1 MVVNN
6 KTVQQIQ
13 DEYLSEGDEPVII
26 QPETRLITLVGLLER
41 VFNLLK
47 RCRQLVHDMRNI
59 GVVQAYI
66 SMEIGKK
73 GRGFAVDM
81 EVSVVSSGEERIG
94 VFAIV

>member
-6 KTVQQIQ
+6 KTVQPIQ
-13 DEYLSEGDEPVII
+13 DEFLSEDEEPVII
-26 QPETRLITLVGLLER
+26 QPETRLITLIGLLER
-41 VFNLLK
+41 VFNLLQ

-59 GVVQAYI
+59 GVVEAFI

-81 EVSVVSSGEERIG
+81 EVSLVPSGEERSV
-94 VFAIV
+94 VFSDV